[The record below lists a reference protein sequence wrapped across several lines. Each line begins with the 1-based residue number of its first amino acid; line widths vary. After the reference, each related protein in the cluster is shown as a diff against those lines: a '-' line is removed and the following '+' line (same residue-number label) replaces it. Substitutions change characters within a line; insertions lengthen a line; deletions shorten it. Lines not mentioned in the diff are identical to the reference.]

1 MSQWENEPEHENG
14 LTEIEQM
21 QLEQV
26 LLETAYNNS
35 YFVLTNQIS
44 FDDLLEKK
52 FDKGHEAVMA
62 YDPLTGPTQ
71 EQLENMIHHYIGF
84 EQYERCAKLQKIM
97 DETYPQTS
105 KA

>member
-35 YFVLTNQIS
+35 YYVLTNQIS

-52 FDKGHEAVMA
+52 FDRGHEAVMA
-62 YDPLTGPTQ
+62 YDPIT
-71 EQLENMIHHYIGF
+71 
-84 EQYERCAKLQKIM
+84 
-97 DETYPQTS
+97 
-105 KA
+105 